1 MLSRATQGKL
11 ALYFCCMIALHGDVL
26 WKARH
31 SIVHGYPDFAAFYS
45 GGSIVRQG
53 LGKQLYDEPTQYRA
67 QQQFAAEVSIRQG
80 PLLYTHPP
88 FEALLFVPFTAVSY
102 FTAYVLWDL
111 ANLLF
116 LLTLFYLLRTSVP
129 WLRQVPAIFWLL
141 GCLAFF
147 PVFFA
152 LLHGQDT
159 ILLALLVTAVYVLL
173 RRQRD
178 IAAGFCL
185 GLCVFRFHLVVPLI
199 LILLYQKRIRTMFGF
214 VPTAAALGL
223 ISVLIVGWRG
233 ALDYP
238 RYVWHLEPARTIV
251 SSGMA
256 NVRGLLDPVLI
267 PLTSKLATDIVIS
280 IMSLALI
287 FFAARTW
294 RPENPA
300 EFDLGFA
307 LCMIVAV
314 LVGYHTLAHDL
325 TLLLLPITFTV
336 QHLCGSVDTDRRT
349 RALLLIPLGLLLF
362 SPLHALLALRS
373 GPYNLF
379 AWVLLFWGWVLS
391 REINPSHQKELGRER
406 FHSGSTMAFGWFHR
420 FQGRASSTA
429 NIGK

>member
-1 MLSRATQGKL
+1 MLSRATQEKL
-11 ALYFCCMIALHGDVL
+11 ALYFCCMIALHGNVL
-26 WKARH
+26 WKAKH
-31 SIVHGYPDFAAFYS
+31 SIVQGYPDFAAFYS
-45 GGSIVRQG
+45 AGSIVRQG

-80 PLLYTHPP
+80 ALAYTHPP
-88 FEALLFVPFTAVSY
+88 FEALWFVPFTRVSY

-111 ANLLF
+111 TNLLF

-129 WLRQVPAIFWLL
+129 WLRQVPALFWLL

-159 ILLALLVTAVYVLL
+159 IVLALLMTAVYVLL
-173 RRQRD
+173 RRNRD
-178 IAAGFCL
+178 IAAGCCL

-214 VPTAAALGL
+214 VPTAAALGM
-223 ISVLIVGWRG
+223 ISVVIVGWHS
-233 ALDYP
+233 AFDYP
-238 RYVWHLEPARTIV
+238 GYIWHLEPARRIV

-267 PLTSKLATDIVIS
+267 PLTSKLAADIVIL
-280 IMSLALI
+280 IVSLALI
-287 FFAARTW
+287 FFAARRW
-294 RPENPA
+294 RLNSQA

-307 LCMIVAV
+307 LSVIVTV

-325 TLLLLPITFTV
+325 TLLLLPITLTV
-336 QHLCGSVDTDRRT
+336 QHLCGNADIDKRT
-349 RALLLIPLGLLLF
+349 RALLLIPLFLLLF
-362 SPLHALLALRS
+362 SPLHVLLALRS

-379 AWVLLFWGWVLS
+379 ALVLLFWGWVLS
-391 REINPSHQKELGRER
+391 GEINQVHKKELGE
-406 FHSGSTMAFGWFHR
+406 GIV
-420 FQGRASSTA
+420 SS
-429 NIGK
+429 